1 MAEWEKEYIEDKA
14 ASIDMRVSAYA
25 RKIMMDGAIIY
36 RDTKLFSNCVKE
48 LNKIG
53 SNINQIAHNSNTLG
67 LTTFNDV
74 VQLKDEFERLKNL
87 YIELY
92 GSVM

>member
-1 MAEWEKEYIEDKA
+1 MP
-14 ASIDMRVSAYA
+14 VSAYA

-36 RDTKLFSNCVKE
+36 HDTTLFSSYVNA

-53 SNINQIAHNSNTLG
+53 TNVNQIAHNSNALG
-67 LTTFNDV
+67 TTIHADV
-74 VQLKDEFERLKNL
+74 QQLKTEFERLKKL

-92 GSVM
+92 SSLL